1 MRILAL
7 DTALPAVSGCVLDLD
22 ASAPLASETI
32 PMERGHAEALLPL
45 VERLL
50 AATEGGFASLN
61 RVAATVGP
69 GSFTGIRI
77 GLSAAQAIARAL
89 KIEVVGVSTLAA
101 LAAPHFSE
109 AFEGLLAPA
118 IDARHGQVYVA
129 AYSATGRQVLAPQR
143 MVAREAVEALR
154 DFVGEE
160 DGLHL
165 VGSGAAMM
173 ERAARGALVGARV
186 LSSDAAPDIAFVAR
200 LGLLADARS
209 APARPLYLKAADVTM
224 PNGVAPPVEA

>member
-7 DTALPAVSGCVLDLD
+7 DTALPAVSGCVLDQG
-22 ASAPLASETI
+22 AAAPLASETI
-32 PMERGHAEALLPL
+32 SMERGHAEALLPL
-45 VERLL
+45 VERLI

-109 AFEGLLAPA
+109 AFEGLLVPS

-129 AYSATGRQVLAPQR
+129 AYSATGRQVHPPQR

-154 DFVGEE
+154 DLVGET
-160 DGLHL
+160 DLHL
-165 VGSGAAMM
+165 VGSGAIML
-173 ERAARGALVGARV
+173 ERAARGALIGARI
-186 LSSDAAPDIAFVAR
+186 LSSAIAPDIAYVAR
-200 LGLLADARS
+200 LGLLADPRE

-224 PNGVAPPVEA
+224 RGGAAPPAEA

>member
-1 MRILAL
+1 MRILAI
-7 DTALPAVSGCVLDLD
+7 DTALPAVSGCVLDLG
-22 ASAPLASETI
+22 AAAPLAFETI

-50 AATEGGFASLN
+50 KATEGGFASLN

-89 KIEVVGVSTLAA
+89 EIEAVGVSTLAA

-109 AFEGLLAPA
+109 AFEGLLVPA
-118 IDARHGQVYVA
+118 IDARHGQVFVA
-129 AYSATGRQVLAPQR
+129 AYSATGRLVLPPQR
-143 MVAREAVEALR
+143 LVARQAVEALR
-154 DFVGEE
+154 DFIGEQAE
-160 DGLHL
+160 LHF
-165 VGSGAAMM
+165 VGSGATML
-173 ERAARGALVGARV
+173 ERAARGALIPART
-186 LSSDAAPDIAFVAR
+186 LGLAAAPDIAYVAR
-200 LGLLADARS
+200 LGLLADPRE

-224 PNGVAPPVEA
+224 PGGAAPPIEA

>member
-1 MRILAL
+1 MRILAI
-7 DTALPAVSGCVLDLD
+7 DTALPAVSGCVLDLG
-22 ASAPLASETI
+22 AAAPLALETI

-50 AATEGGFASLN
+50 ASTEGGFASLT

-89 KIEVVGVSTLAA
+89 KIEAVGVSTLAA

-109 AFEGLLAPA
+109 PFEGLLVPS
-118 IDARHGQVYVA
+118 IDARHGQVFVA
-129 AYSATGRQVLAPQR
+129 AYSATGRQVLPPQR

-154 DFVGEE
+154 EFVGEAE
-160 DGLHL
+160 LHL
-165 VGSGAAMM
+165 VGSGSVMLQ
-173 ERAARGALVGARV
+173 RAARGALIGAGTV
-186 LSSDAAPDIAFVAR
+186 NSDPTPDIAYVAR
-200 LGLLADARS
+200 LGLLADPRE
-209 APARPLYLKAADVTM
+209 APPRPLYLKAADVTM
-224 PNGVAPPVEA
+224 PGGAPAPVEA

>member
-1 MRILAL
+1 MRILAI
-7 DTALPAVSGCVLDLD
+7 DTALPAVSGCVLDQG
-22 ASAPLASETI
+22 AAAPLALETI

-50 AATEGGFASLN
+50 AATEGGFASLT

-89 KIEVVGVSTLAA
+89 KIEAVGVSTLAA

-109 AFEGLLAPA
+109 PFEGLLVPS
-118 IDARHGQVYVA
+118 IDARHGHVFVS
-129 AYSATGRQVLAPQR
+129 AYSATGRQVLPPQR
-143 MVAREAVEALR
+143 MVARQAVEALR
-154 DFVGEE
+154 DFVGEG
-160 DGLHL
+160 DLHL
-165 VGSGAAMM
+165 VGSGATMM
-173 ERAARGALVGARV
+173 ERAARGALVGARC
-186 LSSDAAPDIAFVAR
+186 LSAAAAPDIAYVAR
-200 LGLLADARS
+200 LGLLADPRE

-224 PNGVAPPVEA
+224 AGGAPAPVEA

>member
-1 MRILAL
+1 MRILAI
-7 DTALPAVSGCVLDLD
+7 DTALPAVSGCVLDLG
-22 ASAPLASETI
+22 AAAPVAFESI

-45 VERLL
+45 VERLI

-89 KIEVVGVSTLAA
+89 KIEAVGVSTLAA

-109 AFEGLLAPA
+109 AFEGLLVPA
-118 IDARHGQVYVA
+118 IDARHGQVFVA
-129 AYSATGRQVLAPQR
+129 AYRPDGRLVLPPQR
-143 MVAREAVEALR
+143 LVARAAVEALR
-154 DFVGEE
+154 EFVGE
-160 DGLHL
+160 GALHI
-165 VGSGAAMM
+165 VGSGATMM
-173 ERAARGALVGARV
+173 ERAARGALIGARV
-186 LSSDAAPDIAFVAR
+186 LSSAAAPDIAYVAR
-200 LGLLADARS
+200 LGLLADPRD

-224 PNGVAPPVEA
+224 AGGAAPPAEA

>member
-1 MRILAL
+1 MRILAI
-7 DTALPAVSGCVLDLD
+7 DTALPAVSGCVLDQG
-22 ASAPLASETI
+22 AAAPLALETI

-50 AATEGGFASLN
+50 AATEGGFASLT

-89 KIEVVGVSTLAA
+89 KIEAVGVSTLAA

-109 AFEGLLAPA
+109 PFEGLLVPS
-118 IDARHGQVYVA
+118 IDARHGHVFVS
-129 AYSATGRQVLAPQR
+129 AYSATGRQVLPPQR
-143 MVAREAVEALR
+143 MVARQAVEALR
-154 DFVGEE
+154 DFVGEG
-160 DGLHL
+160 DLHL
-165 VGSGAAMM
+165 VGSGATMM

-186 LSSDAAPDIAFVAR
+186 LSSAAAPDVAYVAR
-200 LGLLADARS
+200 LGLLADPRE

-224 PNGVAPPVEA
+224 AGGAPAPVEA

>member
-7 DTALPAVSGCVLDLD
+7 DTALPAVSACVLDLG
-22 ASAPLASETI
+22 AAAPVACETI

-89 KIEVVGVSTLAA
+89 KIEAVGVSTLAA

-109 AFEGLLAPA
+109 PFEGLLVPS

-129 AYSATGRQVLAPQR
+129 AYSATGRQVFAPQR
-143 MVAREAVEALR
+143 MVARAAVETLR
-154 DFVGEE
+154 DFVG
-160 DGLHL
+160 DGALHL
-165 VGSGAAMM
+165 VGSGATMM
-173 ERAARGALVGARV
+173 ERAARGALVGART
-186 LSSDAAPDIAFVAR
+186 LSSAAAPDIAYVAR
-200 LGLLADARS
+200 LGLLADPRD

-224 PNGVAPPVEA
+224 PGGAPAPVEA

>member
-1 MRILAL
+1 MRILAI
-7 DTALPAVSGCVLDLD
+7 DTALPAVSGCVLDLGAAAPVAF
-22 ASAPLASETI
+22 ASI

-89 KIEVVGVSTLAA
+89 KIEAVGVSTLAA

-109 AFEGLLAPA
+109 AFEGLQVPA
-118 IDARHGQVYVA
+118 IDARHGQVFVA
-129 AYSATGRQVLAPQR
+129 AYRPDGRLVLPAQR
-143 MVAREAVEALR
+143 LVARAAVEALR
-154 DFVGEE
+154 EFVGE
-160 DGLHL
+160 GALHL
-165 VGSGAAMM
+165 VGSGATMM
-173 ERAARGALVGARV
+173 ERAARGALIGARV
-186 LSSDAAPDIAFVAR
+186 LSSAAAPDIAYVAR
-200 LGLLADARS
+200 LGLLADPRE
-209 APARPLYLKAADVTM
+209 APARPLYLKTADVTM
-224 PNGVAPPVEA
+224 PGGAPAPAEA